1 MNHTYFMQLALNL
14 ASKGLG
20 KVAPNPMVGCLIV
33 RNNEVLA
40 SGYHQEFGFAH
51 AEVNAIEQLDNSI
64 STKDC
69 ILYVTLEPC
78 SHFGKTPPCADL
90 IIQKGF
96 KLVVVACQD
105 PNPLVAGKGIK
116 KIKDS
121 GIEVIE
127 GVLEK
132 EAIELNKTFFCY
144 FKKKRPFIILKWA
157 QTADGFISKWPI
169 PINPADNFISGAISN
184 NLVHQLRSQTMA
196 IMVGKNTV
204 LNDNPRLTTRL
215 NNGKNPIRILIDKSL
230 EIPFDYHVYNSDDQV
245 IIFNSTVEKQSL
257 NHQFIKIDFKQSIIP
272 QILETLFQLNIQS
285 ILVEGGAY
293 LLNSIIDIGIW
304 DELMVIQNP
313 NIYFNT
319 GIKAP
324 LIELKS
330 SFEKVGDDN
339 LFHIFN

>member
-1 MNHTYFMQLALNL
+1 MQLALNL

-33 RNNEVLA
+33 KNNEVLA

-51 AEVNAIEQLDNSI
+51 AEVNAIEQLDSSI

-144 FKKKRPFIILKWA
+144 LKKKRPYLILKWA

-245 IIFNSTVEKQSL
+245 IIFNSTLEKQSL
-257 NHQFIKIDFKQSIIP
+257 NHQFIKIDFNQSIIP

-285 ILVEGGAY
+285 VLVEGGAY
-293 LLNSIIDIGIW
+293 LLTSIIDIGIW

-324 LIELKS
+324 LIELKCS
-330 SFEKVGDDN
+330 LKKIGDDN

>member
-1 MNHTYFMQLALNL
+1 MNHAYFMQLALNL

-20 KVAPNPMVGCLIV
+20 RVSPNPMVACLIV
-33 RNNEVLA
+33 KNNEVIA
-40 SGYHQEFGFAH
+40 SGYHQEFGFPH
-51 AEVNAIEQLDNSI
+51 AEVNAIEKLENSI

-69 ILYVTLEPC
+69 VLYVTLEPC
-78 SHFGKTPPCADL
+78 SHFGKTPPCADF

-105 PNPLVAGKGIK
+105 PNPLVSGKGIK

-127 GVLEK
+127 GILEK

-144 FKKKRPFIILKWA
+144 FQKKRPYIILKWA

-169 PINPADNFISGAISN
+169 PINTEDNFISGAKSN

-215 NNGKNPIRILIDKSL
+215 NKGKNPIKILIDKDL
-230 EIPFDYHVYNSDDQV
+230 EIPFDYHVYNTNDQV
-245 IIFNSTVEKQSL
+245 IIFNSDVEKQSL
-257 NHQFIKIDFKQSIIP
+257 KHQFIKLNFNRPIIP
-272 QILETLFQLNIQS
+272 QILKILFQLNIQS
-285 ILVEGGAY
+285 VLVEGGTY
-293 LLNSIIDIGIW
+293 LLNSIIDIGTW
-304 DELMVIQNP
+304 DEIMVIQNP
-313 NIYFNT
+313 NIYFHS

-324 LIELKS
+324 TIKLTN
-330 SFEKVGDDN
+330 SFEKIGDDN
-339 LFHIFN
+339 LFHFFN

>member
-33 RNNEVLA
+33 KNNEVLA

-51 AEVNAIEQLDNSI
+51 AEVNAIEQLDSSI

-132 EAIELNKTFFCY
+132 RY
-144 FKKKRPFIILKWA
+144 
-157 QTADGFISKWPI
+157 
-169 PINPADNFISGAISN
+169 
-184 NLVHQLRSQTMA
+184 
-196 IMVGKNTV
+196 
-204 LNDNPRLTTRL
+204 LT
-215 NNGKNPIRILIDKSL
+215 N
-230 EIPFDYHVYNSDDQV
+230 
-245 IIFNSTVEKQSL
+245 
-257 NHQFIKIDFKQSIIP
+257 
-272 QILETLFQLNIQS
+272 
-285 ILVEGGAY
+285 
-293 LLNSIIDIGIW
+293 
-304 DELMVIQNP
+304 
-313 NIYFNT
+313 
-319 GIKAP
+319 
-324 LIELKS
+324 
-330 SFEKVGDDN
+330 
-339 LFHIFN
+339 